1 MNLVVLEKMR
11 YDSLVFYMLPLNNK
25 LGYVPVSCFRLVFVS
40 FSVSPIFVY
49 KQAYKGFQFTAMVL
63 N

>member
-1 MNLVVLEKMR
+1 MI
-11 YDSLVFYMLPLNNK
+11 LVFYMLPLNNK

-49 KQAYKGFQFTAMVL
+49 KQAYKGFQSTAMVV